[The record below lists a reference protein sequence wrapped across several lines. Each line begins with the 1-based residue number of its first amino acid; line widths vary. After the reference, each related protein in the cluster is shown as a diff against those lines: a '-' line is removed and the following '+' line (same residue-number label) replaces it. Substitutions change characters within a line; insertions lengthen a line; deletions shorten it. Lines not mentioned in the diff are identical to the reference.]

1 MRVEKR
7 EKGKTITIKINGH
20 QQAFEDPKQK
30 HNKRQGQII
39 DKTILLSTD
48 EGISTKENIEMKESV
63 TINESAA
70 SEEQDDKQFDWI
82 LPETP
87 PAEPD
92 VEEYMVNKEAAKPKK
107 PTSGKWFKGK
117 SKINRGIFATIFFAV
132 FLAVIL
138 GTSFGFTMLKLV
150 FIEKPEENDVVLNA
164 STMPQQNQAERPQ
177 SGNGK
182 LTVALPTFSTWVVQE
197 GAYSHK
203 DKAKIAVDS
212 LIEKG
217 TPASIFEDE
226 PRTFIFLGVA
236 DTKEHAKE
244 YGSGLSGIDEPFAKE
259 ISVGGKKISG
269 LNEQEK
275 VYLEGLPN
283 FFATMT
289 LAASTGVVS
298 ENALTSAT
306 DQAKKLGD
314 GKSIKHE
321 QIKSLKEQSDKAVKS
336 LQALEKSADKKDKV
350 ALQQNLLSILTTYHS
365 LK

>member
-7 EKGKTITIKINGH
+7 EQGKTITIKINGK
-20 QQAFEDPKQK
+20 QQAFDDPKQK
-30 HNKRQGQII
+30 QNKRQGQII
-39 DKTILLSTD
+39 DKAIPLSTD
-48 EGISTKENIEMKESV
+48 EEISTKESIEMKDSV

-70 SEEQDDKQFDWI
+70 ADEQNNNPFDWI

-87 PAEPD
+87 STQPD
-92 VEEYMVNKEAAKPKK
+92 VEEYMVNKEDDKPKK
-107 PTSGKWFKGK
+107 APSGKWFKGK

-164 STMPQQNQAERPQ
+164 STMPQQNQAEKPQ
-177 SGNGK
+177 SGSGK
-182 LTVALPTFSTWVVQE
+182 LAVELPPFSTWVVQE
-197 GAYSHK
+197 GAYSNQGS
-203 DKAKIAVDS
+203 AKQVVTS
-212 LIEKG
+212 LKEKG

-275 VYLEGLPN
+275 VYLEGLPT
-283 FFATMT
+283 FFASMT

-298 ENALTSAT
+298 ENALTSVT

-314 GKSIKHE
+314 GKSIKHD
-321 QIKSLKEQSDKAVKS
+321 QIKSLKEQSDKAIKS
-336 LQALEKSADKKDKV
+336 LQALEKSADKKDKI
-350 ALQQNLLSILTTYHS
+350 ALQQNLLSILTTYHG